1 MNSMASHTG
10 TCQYRP
16 VAWSNCGDQVFHC
29 SSSSGS
35 RSTAKSNRPSTDARA
50 STASAAQNEYWWA
63 QSVVF
68 SFRPSVAGF
77 GPAPLPLS
85 Q

>member
-1 MNSMASHTG
+1 MASHTG

-16 VAWSNCGDQVFHC
+16 RSRSNCGDHPAHC
-29 SSSSGS
+29 FSSCGS

-50 STASAAQNEYWWA
+50 TIASAAQNEYWWA

-68 SFRPSVAGF
+68 SLRLSVAGF